1 MKTADRVD
9 DLLPLSEPVYHILLA
24 LSDRPRHGYA
34 VLQEV
39 EERTDGM
46 VRLRTGTLYTA
57 VRRLL
62 ERGIIEETA
71 EAPPE
76 VERDDERRRYYRLTD
91 LGRDVLAAEAGRLQ
105 AMVRLARDKR
115 VLEAES

>member
-1 MKTADRVD
+1 MTVAES
-9 DLLPLSEPVYHILLA
+9 LLPLSEPVYHILLA

-34 VLQEV
+34 ILQEV
-39 EERTDGM
+39 EERTDGA

-57 VRRLL
+57 VKRLL
-62 ERGIIEETA
+62 ERGVIEETE

-91 LGRDVLAAEAGRLQ
+91 LGRGVLAAEARRLES
-105 AMVRLARDKR
+105 MVRLARDKR
-115 VLEAES
+115 VLEGRS

>member
-1 MKTADRVD
+1 MPIDEAE

-34 VLQEV
+34 ILREV
-39 EERTDGM
+39 ETRTDGI

-57 VRRLL
+57 VKRLL
-62 ERGIIEETA
+62 EQGVIEETE
-71 EAPPE
+71 EAPAE

-91 LGRDVLAAEAGRLQ
+91 LGRQVLAAEARRLES
-105 AMVRLARDKR
+105 MVRIARDKR
-115 VLEAES
+115 VLEGRP